1 VATQIPKVAPGVAP
15 QVAAG
20 FTQRV
25 APHLAL
31 LVVQIAFASQAVE
44 SKIAMSSPA
53 AGGLGLDPFAIA
65 LLRMTGAAAFFHILR
80 WLKKRKDAK
89 QDPRLTS
96 SPTPP
101 LTWRDHGILF
111 LLSLVGITVN
121 QVMYLVG
128 LRRTTSVV
136 AALLAITIPISS
148 AILSVVFGKERMRV
162 GLALGLGCS
171 SIGIVTLTGIH
182 SLDWGA
188 VLLAAN
194 SLSYACYV
202 VFSCDIVKR
211 LGAAEVVTWIFTW
224 GMVSFAPFGA
234 RALLATCWTGSTW
247 MFAVYVIAVPT
258 ILAYTLNAWAL
269 ARIAPSVVTGYIP
282 LQPLLAGLLAWVQ
295 RGQPPG
301 SKALIAAPFV
311 LFGVLLVGASQAKKF
326 VPEKTLP
333 TKD

>member
-1 VATQIPKVAPGVAP
+1 VIRQIPKVAPEVAP
-15 QVAAG
+15 RVDSG
-20 FTQRV
+20 FSQRL
-25 APHLAL
+25 APHFAL

-53 AGGLGLDPFAIA
+53 VGGLGLDPFAIA

-80 WLKKRKDAK
+80 WLKKRNETP
-89 QDPRLTS
+89 QVLGLTS
-96 SPTPP
+96 PPTPP
-101 LTWRDHGILF
+101 RTWRDHGSLF

-171 SIGIVTLTGIH
+171 SVGIVVLTGIH

-202 VFSCDIVKR
+202 VFSRDIVKR

-224 GMVSFAPFGA
+224 GMVSFAPFGT
-234 RALLATCWTGSTW
+234 RALLATHWSGPTL

-282 LQPLLAGLLAWVQ
+282 LQPLLAGLLAWIQ
-295 RGQPPG
+295 LGQEPA

-311 LFGVLLVGASQAKKF
+311 LLGVLLVGVRRAPIS
-326 VPEKTLP
+326 VPEVP
-333 TKD
+333 TKK